1 MAAEQLITPTTTTLI
16 FQLEETLLRS
26 PSLFP
31 YFTLVALE
39 TGAGGILRALLLA
52 LFYPLLRFVVGRSTG
67 IKIMTFLCFAG
78 LKTDRV
84 RLLGRSVLPKW
95 FLDDVGLEGLE
106 NVMMMMGRRRQ
117 GEKLMAVSDLPRVMV
132 EGFARDY
139 LGVATVVG
147 REVKEVNGYFV
158 GLMEEDRREERVLR
172 AVDDEVASNGD
183 GGGVGGGEIYVKE
196 KSVGVGAHHRLV
208 GVVGCRDGDVGD
220 HHIFRNCEKVHV
232 VRRSEKKQWSA
243 LPRNQ
248 YPKPLIF
255 HDGRLAFR
263 PTFPATLA
271 LFMWVPF
278 GFLLVVIRFL
288 IGRLLPFPLV
298 IPCLSLTGM
307 RFVFT
312 GTPPPPPPGR
322 SGGGTMYVCNH
333 RTLLD
338 PIVIALALLNT
349 TATAV
354 TYSLSKFNGVISPVR
369 NVPLTRDRERDGR
382 IMEEILR
389 HGDVVVCPEGTTCR
403 EPYLL
408 RFSPLFAEVAG
419 GSTGKIVPV
428 AVNVGV
434 SMFYGSTASGLKLL
448 DPAFHLLNPCPL
460 YSANFLV
467 AVPTPS
473 AAAAAGGGGTTTSSG
488 GRIISAT
495 GGIEVANSV
504 QKVIGDELGFQCTSF
519 TRKDKY
525 MVLAGNTGV
534 ISSSS

>member
-1 MAAEQLITPTTTTLI
+1 MAAEQLITPTTTTTLI

-39 TGAGGILRALLLA
+39 TGGILRAFLLG

-67 IKIMTFLCFAG
+67 IKLMTFLCFAG

-106 NVMMMMGRRRQ
+106 NVMSRRQ

-172 AVDDEVASNGD
+172 AVDEV
-183 GGGVGGGEIYVKE
+183 K
-196 KSVGVGAHHRLV
+196 
-208 GVVGCRDGDVGD
+208 
-220 HHIFRNCEKVHV
+220 KVHV

-243 LPRNQ
+243 LPRNK

-354 TYSLSKFNGVISPVR
+354 TYSVSKFNEVISPVR

-419 GSTGKIVPV
+419 GSAGKIVPV

-473 AAAAAGGGGTTTSSG
+473 AAAAAAGGG
-488 GRIISAT
+488 

>member
-1 MAAEQLITPTTTTLI
+1 MAAEQLITPTTTTTLI

-39 TGAGGILRALLLA
+39 TGGILRAFLLG

-67 IKIMTFLCFAG
+67 IKLMTFLCFAG

-106 NVMMMMGRRRQ
+106 NVMSRRQ

-172 AVDDEVASNGD
+172 AVDEVASNIGD
-183 GGGVGGGEIYVKE
+183 GGGGGGGEIYVKE

-208 GVVGCRDGDVGD
+208 GVVGCRDDDVGGVGD

-243 LPRNQ
+243 LPRNK

-354 TYSLSKFNGVISPVR
+354 TYSVSKFNEVISPVR

-419 GSTGKIVPV
+419 GSAGKIVPV

-467 AVPTPS
+467 A
-473 AAAAAGGGGTTTSSG
+473 GGGGTTTSSG
-488 GRIISAT
+488 RRIISAT

>member
-1 MAAEQLITPTTTTLI
+1 MAAEQLITPTTTTTLI

-39 TGAGGILRALLLA
+39 TGGILRAFLLG

-67 IKIMTFLCFAG
+67 IKLMTFLCFAG

-106 NVMMMMGRRRQ
+106 NVMSRRQ

-172 AVDDEVASNGD
+172 AVDEVASNIGD
-183 GGGVGGGEIYVKE
+183 GGGGGGGEIYVKE
-196 KSVGVGAHHRLV
+196 KNFNVSTM
-208 GVVGCRDGDVGD
+208 DVK
-220 HHIFRNCEKVHV
+220 KVHV

-243 LPRNQ
+243 LPRNK

-354 TYSLSKFNGVISPVR
+354 TYSVSKFNEVISPVR

-419 GSTGKIVPV
+419 GSAGKIVPV

-473 AAAAAGGGGTTTSSG
+473 AAAAA
-488 GRIISAT
+488 AA